1 MLLQQSFA
9 LTNALSQGAFLLSPA
24 PFLTV
29 AGSILLCRKAN
40 RYCRKL
46 HSYGIFGKC
55 LHKLWYVPQLKHNVK
70 NTRLVFPRKR
80 DVTADSSGSYG
91 RK

>member
-1 MLLQQSFA
+1 MLSQQSFA
-9 LTNALSQGAFLLSPA
+9 LKNALSQGQFLLSLA
-24 PFLTV
+24 SFLTV
-29 AGSILLCRKAN
+29 AGSVLLCCKAYE
-40 RYCRKL
+40 YCRKPYF
-46 HSYGIFGKC
+46 YGVFGKC

-80 DVTADSSGSYG
+80 DVTADLSGSYG